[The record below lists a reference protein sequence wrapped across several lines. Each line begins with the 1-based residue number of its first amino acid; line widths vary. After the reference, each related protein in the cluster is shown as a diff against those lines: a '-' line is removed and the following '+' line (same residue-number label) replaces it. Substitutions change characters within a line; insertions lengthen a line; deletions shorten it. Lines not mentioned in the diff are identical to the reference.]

1 MEILKNKSK
10 ISAITFVLVLT
21 IATLLVVLTTVNAQ
35 NVSEAKTH
43 IYVSPQPVTGVG
55 QQMFIVYWID
65 RMPVPETD
73 EELAAGKRGA
83 YYGIT
88 LTITKPDNS
97 EETLEMPRT
106 DPVGGGYL
114 LYTPDQVGTYSVQ
127 AHFPGNW
134 RNSSVPAPPFYFPP
148 ADTWYMP
155 SESVSQ
161 TFTVQEDPIEG
172 WPDPPFQEDYLT
184 RPISGASHWSAVA
197 GNWLGRYAQMYP
209 PGSGGDAT
217 SNYGYGLAPGS
228 AHILWTRQHYPSG
241 SLMDER
247 FGNEQYTLN
256 HYQDV
261 DFDGDDLIL
270 DGVIHYTP
278 QYTAHWGAGSPVDSF
293 GWAGLD
299 LYTGELLFVDSE
311 AMKPAFGQIYLYNS
325 PNQHGGF
332 SYVWRTSNVEMPE
345 NVTRLRNS
353 GSWFMPEIEETVTN
367 LHSEPG
373 KQTWEMIDAYT
384 RNRVCYVANVSASG
398 TQVYGKDGSVLFYNT
413 VNLGT
418 SSSPNYYLTIW
429 NSSAAPTMLCGNTST
444 EVWQWR
450 PQYGGHSNYNY
461 RFRENKDAFHDGNT
475 AWSLNV
481 SIPNIQGPRN
491 PVSNQTASIRVV
503 REGEY
508 VIFATTGSNDERGV
522 VPCWL
527 MAVSLERGHEG
538 EKLWETSITPPQDSV
553 DDNAGVSLASV
564 YPEDEVVVFNYPNK
578 LKWYVYDMRTGQ
590 KLWESE
596 PENPFG
602 YYSMSDN
609 YYDGMLLT
617 TGRAGG
623 VLNAY
628 NIRTGEIEWT
638 YIAEGAGTE
647 SPYGN
652 ALISGMVISD
662 GKIYVGASEHS
673 ASTPLWRGP
682 NLRCIDAETGEEL
695 WKILFWGSA
704 FSVADGI
711 LVGFNWYDGQV
722 YAFGRGPSET
732 TVEAPM
738 TAIPLGE
745 SVLIRG
751 TVTDQTPTGRRNIN
765 GEYEFTLEGTP
776 AISDED
782 MGQWMQYLFMDQA
795 YPKDAKGV
803 PVKLTAIDPNGNFQD
818 IGEAT
823 SDISGSFGK
832 SWTPPVPGEYQVT
845 ATFEGS
851 EAYGGSTATT
861 YFVVGEAPAAAQ
873 PIEPAA
879 PAEEPAAP
887 EEPTEPEPAAPEE
900 PTEPEEP
907 EAPTEP
913 EPTEPAEAPL
923 FSTTDLAI
931 IAAVAVAAVIGI
943 AAYWQLR
950 KRK

>member
-1 MEILKNKSK
+1 MNNQGNKTK
-10 ISAITFVLVLT
+10 TDTIAIFLMLT
-21 IATLLVVLTTVNAQ
+21 IAATLFTSLFVLTSVSAQ
-35 NVSEAKTH
+35 EVDERKTYT
-43 IYVSPQPVTGVG
+43 YVVPQPVAGVG

-73 EELAAGKRGA
+73 EEMAAGRRGA
-83 YYGIT
+83 YYDVKLI
-88 LTITKPDNS
+88 ITKPDNT
-97 EETLEMPRT
+97 EETIVMAPS
-106 DPVGGGYL
+106 DPVGGGYA
-114 LYTPDQVGTYSVQ
+114 LYTADQIGEYSVI
-127 AHFPGNW
+127 ASFPGNW
-134 RNSSVPAPPFYFPP
+134 RNWSYTHPVFRYPPTN
-148 ADTWYMP
+148 AWYMP
-155 SESVSQ
+155 SDSEPQ
-161 TFTVQEDPIEG
+161 TFTIQEDPIEG
-172 WPDPPFQEDYLT
+172 WPNSPFQEDYLT
-184 RPISGASHWSAVA
+184 RPISGASHWSEVA
-197 GNWLGRYAQMYP
+197 GNWLGSYAQKYP

-261 DFDGDDLIL
+261 DFNGDDLIL
-270 DGVIHYTP
+270 DGVIHYRP
-278 QYTAHWGAGSPVDSF
+278 QYTAHWGSGNPIESF

-299 LYTGELLFVDSE
+299 LYTGEQLFFDAD
-311 AMKPAFGQIYLYNS
+311 AMPPDFGQIYLYNS

-332 SYVWRTSNVEMPE
+332 SYLWRTEYVEMPE
-345 NVTRLRNS
+345 NVTRVART
-353 GSWFMPEIEETVTN
+353 GTETITG

-373 KQTWEMIDAYT
+373 KETWEMIDAFT
-384 RNRVCYVANVSASG
+384 RNRVCFVANVSARG

-413 VNLGT
+413 ANLGT
-418 SSSPNYYLTIW
+418 SSSPNYYLTVW
-429 NSSAAPTMLCGNTST
+429 NSSAAPSMLAGETST
-444 EVWQWR
+444 DVWQWR
-450 PQYGGHSNYNY
+450 PQWGGHGNYVWTY
-461 RFRENKDAFHDGNT
+461 RENKDAFHDGNT
-475 AWSLNV
+475 AFSLNV
-481 SIPNIQGPRN
+481 SIPSLQGPRN
-491 PVSNQTASIRVV
+491 PVSNQTASIRSV

-508 VIFATTGSNDERGV
+508 VIFATSGSNDERGFA
-522 VPCWL
+522 PCWL
-527 MAVSLERGHEG
+527 MAVSLEPGHEG
-538 EKLWETSITPPQDSV
+538 EKLWETTITPPQDSV
-553 DDNAGVSLASV
+553 DDNSGVSLAGV
-564 YPEDEVVVFNYPNK
+564 YPEDEAVLFSYRNA
-578 LKWYVYDMRTGQ
+578 LRWYVYDMRTGQ

-596 PENPFG
+596 PENAYG
-602 YYSMSDN
+602 YYSMYDN

-628 NIRTGEIEWT
+628 NIRTGEIKWT

-652 ALISGMVISD
+652 SLISGMVISD

-682 NLRCIDAETGEEL
+682 NLRCINATTGEEM
-695 WKILFWGSA
+695 WKILFWGSS

-732 TVEAPM
+732 TIEAPI

-745 SVLIRG
+745 CVLMRG

-765 GEYEFTLEGTP
+765 GEYEFTLKGTP

-782 MGQWMQYLFMDQA
+782 MGEWMQYLFMDQA

-803 PVKLTAIDPNGNFQD
+803 TVKLTAIDPNGNFQD

-832 SWTPPVPGEYQVT
+832 SWIPPVPGEYQVT

-873 PIEPAA
+873 PIEPEAPEE

-887 EEPTEPEPAAPEE
+887 EEPIEPEP
-900 PTEPEEP
+900 TEP

-913 EPTEPAEAPL
+913 EEPEEPTEPEPTEPTEAP
-923 FSTTDLAI
+923 FITTDLAI
-931 IAAVAVAAVIGI
+931 IAAVAVAAVIGV
-943 AAYWQLR
+943 AAYWQLK